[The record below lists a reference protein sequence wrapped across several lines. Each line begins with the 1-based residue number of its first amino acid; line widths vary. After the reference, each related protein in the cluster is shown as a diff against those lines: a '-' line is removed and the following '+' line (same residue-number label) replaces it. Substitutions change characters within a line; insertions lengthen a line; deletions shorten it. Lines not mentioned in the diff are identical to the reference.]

1 MIAMFIGD
9 LRLARTGRWALAAAP
24 GGGRGCGWSV
34 AGWLTDAVLCDAWHT
49 QVGAPLSACAMPRLC
64 LHFGWVC
71 GWGWHW
77 LVAEPAVPPPSKAIQ
92 TLNTPSAPLA
102 PLPPALPCPLPPPCS
117 RGVWSEQQHRNVHPL

>member
-71 GWGWHW
+71 GWAGTGS
-77 LVAEPAVPPPSKAIQ
+77 LLS
-92 TLNTPSAPLA
+92 
-102 PLPPALPCPLPPPCS
+102 LPCLLHPRQS
-117 RGVWSEQQHRNVHPL
+117 RH